1 MKIREGFVLRRVMGQ
16 AMAIAVGETS
26 RTFNGMVKLNDTAA
40 DLWEWLAE
48 DTTEAALVA
57 RLQEKYEIDVATA
70 EQSVQQFVDTLKE
83 QGLLAE

>member
-26 RTFNGMVKLNDTAA
+26 RTFKGMVKLNDTAA
-40 DLWEWLAE
+40 DMWEWMAE
-48 DTTEAALVA
+48 DVTEEQLAS
-57 RLQEKYEIDVATA
+57 RLQEKYDVDAATA
-70 EQSVQQFVDTLKE
+70 KESVEQFVASLKE